1 MEPQMPNVFEDHVQY
16 KGQAQCWV
24 LPNPWVESGSAGAGV
39 GAGKEPALPDKS
51 LSQLKPTSRT
61 LSTASSPRKEGSELF
76 PDR

>member
-1 MEPQMPNVFEDHVQY
+1 MEPQMPDGSEDHVQY
-16 KGQAQCWV
+16 KGQAQ
-24 LPNPWVESGSAGAGV
+24 WVESASAGA

>member
-1 MEPQMPNVFEDHVQY
+1 MEPQMPDGSEDHVQY

-24 LPNPWVESGSAGAGV
+24 LPNPWVESGSAGAGSE
-39 GAGKEPALPDKS
+39 KEPALPDKS
-51 LSQLKPTSRT
+51 LSQLKPASRT